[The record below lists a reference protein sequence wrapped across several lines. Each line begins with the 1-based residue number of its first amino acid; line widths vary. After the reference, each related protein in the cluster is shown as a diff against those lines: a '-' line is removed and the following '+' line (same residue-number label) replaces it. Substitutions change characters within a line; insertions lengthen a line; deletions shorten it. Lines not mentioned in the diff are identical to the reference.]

1 VRTAG
6 VRVCAATIH
15 TAPGTT
21 DRALIAKV
29 KAQFRMPKHMD
40 AEGYGSD
47 HFPISVDLQFAVT
60 HVQ

>member
-1 VRTAG
+1 
-6 VRVCAATIH
+6 VCAATIH